1 MNTSKL
7 ASPISTLLSRLWR
20 PILEILSRCAE
31 LKVWEKTDR
40 QGNHYWQGYVRSM
53 ANISALAAKTK
64 SGCGLSSNT
73 IAKTY

>member
-1 MNTSKL
+1 VNTSKL

-40 QGNHYWQGYVRSM
+40 QGNHYWQGYDPQHGQH
-53 ANISALAAKTK
+53 ISFGTEDE
-64 SGCGLSSNT
+64 
-73 IAKTY
+73 IRMWIEQQYYR